1 MARALGVP
9 ATHEAVLRHL
19 GAPETLDGVTD
30 LSSRYGSRQRPR
42 WFWPVIAAVGIALGI
57 AFAAWVGF
65 QKDPVTARVWGY
77 EVKTDSEVSI
87 KLDVVRPDPLDV
99 TCTVYAQAEDHSIVG
114 EKTVDIPASEQEK
127 VRVFIDVETERK
139 AVNGVLRTCTPAD

>member
-1 MARALGVP
+1 M
-9 ATHEAVLRHL
+9 
-19 GAPETLDGVTD
+19 TD

-42 WFWPVIAAVGIALGI
+42 WFWPAIAAVGITLGI

-65 QKDPVTARVWGY
+65 QKDPVTGRLWGY
-77 EVKTDSEVSI
+77 EVISADQVAV
-87 KLDVVRPDPLDV
+87 KLDVIRPDPLEV

-127 VRVFIDVETERK
+127 VRVEIDIETERK
-139 AVNGVLRTCTPAD
+139 AVNGVLRTCAPTD